1 VRKRNGSACHDLAS
15 ALAHRFAIN
24 ASRHHGITANMAS
37 WRKEKSRVVRRQLS
51 VFRAATSY
59 A

>member
-1 VRKRNGSACHDLAS
+1 VLATIS
-15 ALAHRFAIN
+15 LRRWRI
-24 ASRHHGITANMAS
+24 ASQSTHHGITANMAS